1 MDWSLEQVVAESQVP
16 ATLCRDIDALVEAVA
31 GDVRPGDIVVVMSNG
46 GFGGIHGKLLERL
59 GAGTAT

>member
-16 ATLCRDIDALVEAVA
+16 ATLCRDLDVLVEAVA
-31 GDVRPGDIVVVMSNG
+31 GDVRPGDTVVVMSNG
-46 GFGGIHGKLLERL
+46 GFGDIHGKLLERL